1 MSMTQNG
8 VTTTRTPGQEQY
20 EYYTVPARM
29 TRDRK
34 PRKMCQYDY
43 RAPDGELFSCRAGKF
58 HPCLSRIESAR
69 SKARR
74 PGHVPGLL
82 VIGGHHDN
90 GNL

>member
-1 MSMTQNG
+1 MAMTQNG

-43 RAPDGELFSCRAGKF
+43 RHTNGDLFSCTAPSLEAARAKRDAW
-58 HPCLSRIESAR
+58 LEKR
-69 SKARR
+69 KAA
-74 PGHVPGLL
+74 
-82 VIGGHHDN
+82 
-90 GNL
+90 

>member
-20 EYYTVPARM
+20 EYYTVPASM

-43 RAPDGELFSCRAGKF
+43 RAPDGELFSCTAKSLEECRAKRDAW
-58 HPCLSRIESAR
+58 LEER
-69 SKARR
+69 KAA
-74 PGHVPGLL
+74 
-82 VIGGHHDN
+82 
-90 GNL
+90 